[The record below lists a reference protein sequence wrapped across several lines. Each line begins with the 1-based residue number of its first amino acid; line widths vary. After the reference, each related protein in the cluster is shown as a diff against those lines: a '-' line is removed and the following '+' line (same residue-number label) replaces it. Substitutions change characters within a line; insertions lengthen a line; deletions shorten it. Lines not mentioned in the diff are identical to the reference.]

1 MSRLLAIITL
11 LLAGCYNSSFDEAT
25 ATPQTPAVNT
35 TIADL
40 YGLIKES
47 PTPIRT
53 NVVIAGRV
61 TTSDQSGNFYRSLMI
76 EEEGAAVEL
85 MAGIDALH
93 NDYPIGSRLVVSLN
107 GLTLG
112 KRFGVLQ
119 IGREAA
125 PGSNYPTD
133 YLGSKAAIDKHV
145 VRTNE
150 PLIKPEPLLV
160 TTEELSPQLCGR
172 LVRIEPLHYA
182 PEELTE
188 ATWSGYQPFADEA
201 GNTLYTYV
209 RNYADFA
216 QNEPPQ
222 GKVSLV
228 GILQYDA
235 SGEGRYLIKMRDEA
249 DCRQL

>member
-1 MSRLLAIITL
+1 M
-11 LLAGCYNSSFDEAT
+11 
-25 ATPQTPAVNT
+25 
-35 TIADL
+35 
-40 YGLIKES
+40 
-47 PTPIRT
+47 
-53 NVVIAGRV
+53 
-61 TTSDQSGNFYRSLMI
+61 
-76 EEEGAAVEL
+76 
-85 MAGIDALH
+85 
-93 NDYPIGSRLVVSLN
+93 VVSLN

-112 KRFGVLQ
+112 KRFGILQ
-119 IGREAA
+119 IGRSAA

-133 YLGSKAAIDKHV
+133 YLGSKAALDKHV

-182 PEELTE
+182 PKELTE
-188 ATWSGYQPFADEA
+188 ATWSGYQPFADEV
-201 GNTLYTYV
+201 GTILYTYV

-216 QNEPPQ
+216 RSEPPQ
-222 GKVSLV
+222 GYVSLI

-249 DCRQL
+249 DCHPL